1 MIFSPEE
8 IAQIEELAD
17 CNKLIGRM
25 WAELNKVESDP
36 IARFQKSLTDA
47 VNALSVELDSVH
59 TGKFNHFKILN
70 SDSQTYKRIF
80 QLLAN
85 SKNIIDGLKRSSDL
99 KGPVVSEAHNEVMST
114 VAKIPKETKSQE
126 TEAAMSFTDRQA
138 EIQKQ
143 KK

>member
-25 WAELNKVESDP
+25 WAELTKVESDP

-47 VNALSVELDSVH
+47 VNALSGELDSVH

-85 SKNIIDGLKRSSDL
+85 SKNIIDGLKRSADL
-99 KGPVVSEAHNEVMST
+99 NGSVITQIIPKPVLE
-114 VAKIPKETKSQE
+114 KITKETKSQE
-126 TEAAMSFTDRQA
+126 TESAMSFTDRQA